1 MESRERVRQI
11 LATFN
16 LLYPDAE
23 CELHFANKYQLLV
36 AVMLSAQTTD
46 INVNKVTPALFAAY
60 PTPQRMMEAP
70 LEAIEAKI
78 QTLGLF
84 RMKAKNLKILSRQL
98 VELHG
103 GSVPADAKALTQL
116 AGVGQKTA
124 NVVQAVGFGIPALA
138 VDTHV
143 HRVSQRLGL
152 VRKGSDVVS
161 TERNLKRKI
170 PRSEWIKFHHQAIF
184 FGRYHCKAKKPACQ
198 DCPLFD
204 LCQEQQRFDYL

>member
-1 MESRERVRQI
+1 MNIQARVARI
-11 LATFN
+11 TETFEQ
-16 LLYPDAE
+16 LYPDAE
-23 CELHFANKYQLLV
+23 CELHFTNHYQLLV

-46 INVNKVTPALFAAY
+46 VNVNKVTPDLFAAY
-60 PTPQRMMEAP
+60 PTPEAMMHAP
-70 LEAIEAKI
+70 IAAIEEKI

-84 RMKAKNLKILSRQL
+84 RMKAKNLQILSRQL
-98 VELHG
+98 VELHDG
-103 GSVPADAKALTQL
+103 IVPSEAQKLVQL

-124 NVVQAVGFGIPALA
+124 NVVQSVGFGIPALA

-143 HRVSQRLGL
+143 HRISQRLGL

-170 PRSEWIKFHHQAIF
+170 PRSLWIKFHHQAIF

-198 DCPLFD
+198 TCPLFD
-204 LCQEQQRFDYL
+204 ICLEQQRFDYL

>member
-1 MESRERVRQI
+1 MHVQERVQRI
-11 LATFN
+11 IDAFED
-16 LLYPDAE
+16 LYPDAE
-23 CELHFANKYQLLV
+23 CELNFANHYQLLV

-46 INVNKVTPALFAAY
+46 INVNKVTPSLFASY
-60 PTPQRMMEAP
+60 PNPELMMQAP
-70 LEAIEAKI
+70 LAAIEAKI

-84 RMKAKNLKILSRQL
+84 RMKAKNLQLLSKQL

-103 GSVPADAKALTQL
+103 GIVPSDAKQLVRL

-143 HRVSQRLGL
+143 HRVTQRLGL

-170 PRSEWIKFHHQAIF
+170 PREQWIKFHHQAIF
-184 FGRYHCKAKKPACQ
+184 FGRYHCKAKKPECRT
-198 DCPLFD
+198 CPLFD
-204 LCQEQQRFDYL
+204 ICQEQQRFDYL